1 MIRVHHRLNLL
12 HSILRANFI
21 YSSFDNIIVAMVTF
35 TGDSVTGKVSINY
48 RLSISSSSMI
58 ADSLADLWR
67 DVSGQTSFF
76 PHWPIGKSR

>member
-1 MIRVHHRLNLL
+1 
-12 HSILRANFI
+12 
-21 YSSFDNIIVAMVTF
+21 MVTF

-48 RLSISSSSMI
+48 RLSISSSSII

-76 PHWPIGKSR
+76 PPLANRQEPMTRPECGMRIPVPVGPVATIPLRKQ